1 MIVYLD
7 KFEYI
12 CFLICEFGRIMQDT
26 DIIVVTETS
35 DTTDVFSLANEWY
48 PILLSSCS
56 VRAQNVLSAFQAGFS
71 TSSDFFNALL
81 NITPLQAIGLRN
93 CGRKSVEEIMSLSQA
108 LARNLGYTNEPA
120 QEVPKVM
127 LPENIDKILPLILE
141 KANLL
146 SVRAKNAVYLFV
158 QECRRSV
165 TELYSVISA
174 PSFSAFQL
182 KNIGRKTAEEV
193 GQFLN
198 EIKDLIEQF
207 GESAVIDSI
216 IEDLSAPKLTA
227 LKISEEYQDNILDLK
242 EQLGHFPLFAAISA
256 YLNSLDDETK
266 TIIDGCIRVHIGQSI
281 IDRKEVADKLGLTAE
296 RVRQKRKSIIEE
308 LTTYFSNIRKSG
320 FVSDNP
326 YTYIMTHTED
336 YVNSTEGTDFT
347 PNFVRWVLGSA
358 FDGVTI
364 VGDIFKPLTSFY
376 NDDLFINIVPT
387 ELCQYFDFNAYVA
400 ALDEKLAEKRTD
412 EERVNLKS
420 FMLPFFKVKYY
431 EDQEKDIETACRSIL
446 YLTYELE
453 VDMGQIIFKPN
464 KRKNNPDIIE
474 DILRAAGHSM
484 TLDELYD
491 EFTFQYSERSVAY
504 ESFRGNIANN
514 PNIIPVSR
522 TSTYALAEWQSGD
535 YRGGTIREFVREYLD
550 SLPSHI
556 ATVEAT
562 GDYVRQFRPTSSNES
577 IVSNLSQDK
586 TQKYA
591 FYTRDDQRYIGYRD
605 CSYDVS
611 FVLFDPERVAKR
623 PTEESMRLLLSFI
636 NEHKHF
642 PLSQPN
648 GPEETRLYRF
658 VDNMRSL
665 YNRDKMDAETA
676 AMWSKF
682 YDEYGVYR
690 LPRKA
695 AEEVDFI
702 SLKIREYLNT
712 IDWTFDFISI
722 DEMISQVLDYFIF
735 AINEFDK
742 DLAFRTFIQKEGLS
756 KGPLGLYFLETIF
769 DRYVFNTKRSSN
781 WDGKEWIAED
791 ILKFFEYDDE
801 SINRLGEDIDETRK
815 LIAKL
820 RDVQNN
826 LG

>member
-1 MIVYLD
+1 
-7 KFEYI
+7 
-12 CFLICEFGRIMQDT
+12 MQDT
-26 DIIVVTETS
+26 L
-35 DTTDVFSLANEWY
+35 DTTQSVQPENTDAVQLASVWY
-48 PILLSSCS
+48 PILLSQCS
-56 VRAQNVLSAFQAGFS
+56 VRANNVLQVYCETFSDKSTFFQSLMNLTWRDVMNF
-71 TSSDFFNALL
+71 
-81 NITPLQAIGLRN
+81 RN
-93 CGRKSVEEIMSLSQA
+93 CGRLTAKEILN
-108 LARNLGYTNEPA
+108 LAEQLRINSGYTDAPA
-120 QEVPKVM
+120 DDSPIVS
-127 LPENIDKILPLILE
+127 LPSNIDSLLPLLKIRIE
-141 KANLL
+141 GL
-146 SVRAKNAVYLFV
+146 SIRAKNAISLFL
-158 QECRRSV
+158 QDKGNSV
-165 TELYSVISA
+165 TNFYMSVTA
-174 PSFSAFQL
+174 PSFRAKDI
-182 KNIGRKTAEEV
+182 KNVGRNTVPEV
-193 GQFLN
+193 QDF
-198 EIKDLIEQF
+198 I
-207 GESAVIDSI
+207 ESAILFIDGFADDISV
-216 IEDLSAPKLTA
+216 DTAVQAFTAPKLSSIFIPEKHHDHIKE
-227 LKISEEYQDNILDLK
+227 LQEE
-242 EQLGHFPLFAAISA
+242 LGHFPLFATISA
-256 YLNSLDDETK
+256 YLDSLNDETK
-266 TIIDGCIRVHIGQSI
+266 IIIDGCIRVHIGQSI

-420 FMLPFFKVKYY
+420 FMLPFFKVKYF

-491 EFTFQYSERSVAY
+491 EFTFQYPERSVAY

-514 PNIIPVSR
+514 PNIIPVSK

-676 AMWSKF
+676 AMWNKF

-690 LPRKA
+690 LPRKD

-722 DEMISQVLDYFIF
+722 NEMISQVLDYFIF

>member
-1 MIVYLD
+1 MVVYLD

-26 DIIVVTETS
+26 DNIAITETS
-35 DTTDVFSLANEWY
+35 ETIDVLSLATDWY

-56 VRAQNVLSAFQAGFS
+56 VRAQNVLSAYQAGFS
-71 TSSDFFNALL
+71 SSSDFFTALL
-81 NITPLQAIGLRN
+81 NISPQQAGELRN
-93 CGRKSVEEIMSLSQA
+93 CGRKSVKEIMSLSQA
-108 LARNLGYTNEPA
+108 LARNIGYTTEPA
-120 QEVPKVM
+120 QEVPKVT
-127 LPENIDKILPLILE
+127 LPDNIDKILPLIFD
-141 KANLL
+141 KTNNL

-158 QECRRSV
+158 QDCSRSV
-165 TELYSVISA
+165 HQLYSVISA

-193 GQFLN
+193 GAFLDD
-198 EIKDLIEQF
+198 IKNFIEQF
-207 GESAVIDSI
+207 KESTVIDSL
-216 IEDLSAPKLTA
+216 IEDLSAPRLTSIKIPAGHQDNLWA
-227 LKISEEYQDNILDLK
+227 LKD
-242 EQLGHFPLFAAISA
+242 QLGYFPLFATIST
-256 YLNSLDDETK
+256 YLDSLDDETK
-266 TIIDGCIRVHIGQSI
+266 TIIAGCVRIHNGQTI
-281 IDRKEVADKLGLTAE
+281 IDRKEVAEQLGISSE
-296 RVRQKRKSIIEE
+296 RVRQKRNVIIEN
-308 LTTYFSNIRKSG
+308 LAAYFSGIRKAG
-320 FVSDNP
+320 FVSENS
-326 YTYIMTHTED
+326 YSYIMTHTED

-347 PNFVRWVLGSA
+347 PNFVRWVLGST
-358 FDGVTI
+358 FNEITI
-364 VGDIFKPLTSFY
+364 VGDIIKSLTSFY
-376 NDDLFINIVPT
+376 NDDLFINIVPS
-387 ELCQYFDFNAYVA
+387 ELCIYFDFSSYVA

-453 VDMGQIIFKPN
+453 VDMGQLIFKPN

-474 DILRAAGHSM
+474 DILRAAGHPM

-491 EFTFQYSERSVAY
+491 EFTFQYPERSAVY
-504 ESFRGNIANN
+504 ESFRGNISNN
-514 PNIIPVSR
+514 PNIIPLSR
-522 TSTYALAEWQSGD
+522 TSTYALAEWQNGD
-535 YRGGTIREFVREYLD
+535 YRGGTIREFVSEYLD

-591 FYTRDDQRYIGYRD
+591 IYTRDDQRYIGYRD
-605 CSYDVS
+605 YTYDLS

-648 GPEETRLYRF
+648 DPEETRLYRF

-665 YNRDKMDAETA
+665 YNRGKMDDATA
-676 AMWSKF
+676 VMWSKF
-682 YDEYGVYR
+682 YDELGVYK
-690 LPRKA
+690 LSRKEV
-695 AEEVDFI
+695 EELDFI
-702 SLKIREYLNT
+702 SLEIRKHLNS
-712 IDWTFDFISI
+712 IEWPYDFRSI
-722 DEMISQVLDYFIF
+722 DDIVGQALDYYVVMLNEECKNEVFRQYFDCVSINGKTLGHYFIEN
-735 AINEFDK
+735 I
-742 DLAFRTFIQKEGLS
+742 I
-756 KGPLGLYFLETIF
+756 

-781 WDGKEWIAED
+781 WDGKEWITED
-791 ILKFFEYDDE
+791 VLKLFDYDDE
-801 SINRLGEDIDETRK
+801 AIEKMLEEMVKQRQ
-815 LIAKL
+815 LIENLKH
-820 RDVQNN
+820 VQNN

>member
-1 MIVYLD
+1 
-7 KFEYI
+7 
-12 CFLICEFGRIMQDT
+12 MQDT
-26 DIIVVTETS
+26 L
-35 DTTDVFSLANEWY
+35 DTPQSVQPENTDAVQLASVWY
-48 PILLSSCS
+48 PILLSQCS
-56 VRAQNVLSAFQAGFS
+56 VRANNVLQVYCETFSDKSTFFQSLMNLTWRDVMNF
-71 TSSDFFNALL
+71 
-81 NITPLQAIGLRN
+81 RN
-93 CGRKSVEEIMSLSQA
+93 CGRLTAKEILNLTEQLRINSGYTGAPAAESPIVNLPSNVDSLFPLLKIRIESLS
-108 LARNLGYTNEPA
+108 
-120 QEVPKVM
+120 
-127 LPENIDKILPLILE
+127 I
-141 KANLL
+141 
-146 SVRAKNAVYLFV
+146 RAKNAIFHFLQDKGNSVKNFYLA
-158 QECRRSV
+158 V
-165 TELYSVISA
+165 TA
-174 PSFSAFQL
+174 PSFEAKDI
-182 KNIGRKTAEEV
+182 KNIGRNTVPEV
-193 GQFLN
+193 QGF
-198 EIKDLIEQF
+198 I
-207 GESAVIDSI
+207 ESAIEFIDEFPDDISV
-216 IEDLSAPKLTA
+216 DAAVQAFTAPKLSS
-227 LKISEEYQDNILDLK
+227 IIIPEEHHDHIK
-242 EQLGHFPLFAAISA
+242 ELQEELGHFPLYAAISA
-256 YLNSLDDETK
+256 YLDSLNDETK
-266 TIIDGCIRVHIGQSI
+266 IIIDGCIRVHIGQSI
-281 IDRKEVADKLGLTAE
+281 IDRKEVADKLGITAE
-296 RVRQKRKSIIEE
+296 RVRQKRNNIIEN
-308 LTTYFSNIRKSG
+308 LSAYFSNISKSG
-320 FVSDNP
+320 FISDSP
-326 YTYIMTHTED
+326 YNYIMTHIED

-347 PNFVRWVLGSA
+347 PNFVRWVLGTA

-412 EERVNLKS
+412 EERVNLKN

-453 VDMGQIIFKPN
+453 VDMGQIIFNPN

-474 DILRAAGHSM
+474 DILRAAGHPM
-484 TLDELYD
+484 TADEIYD
-491 EFTFQYSERSVAY
+491 EFMFQYPDRSLVY
-504 ESFRGNIANN
+504 ESFRGNIGKNK
-514 PNIIPVSR
+514 NIVPISR

-535 YRGGTIREFVREYLD
+535 YRGGTIREFVSEYLD

-591 FYTRDDQRYIGYRD
+591 IYTRDDQRYIGYRD
-605 CSYDVS
+605 YSYDES

-642 PLSQPN
+642 PLSQPED
-648 GPEETRLYRF
+648 PEETRLYRF

-665 YNRDKMDAETA
+665 YNRDKMDADTA

-722 DEMISQVLDYFIF
+722 DEIISQVLDYFIF

-820 RDVQNN
+820 RDV
-826 LG
+826 